1 MSYVELNTNDL
12 KRLLSIMSEH
22 FGNKPMTKEDIKLRQ
37 KMEVMHQS
45 ETEWDKE

>member
-1 MSYVELNTNDL
+1 MSYVELSTVDL

-22 FGNKPMTKEDIKLRQ
+22 FGNKPMSEEDLKLRQ